1 MEENVP
7 TCIALFISLSQSLNK
22 QKNLIVSLFSHNFL
36 CRAVLVADDVQAFL
50 GLGQAPAV
58 K

>member
-36 CRAVLVADDVQAFL
+36 CRAFLVADDVQAL
-50 GLGQAPAV
+50 LSLGQAPAV